1 MKITADDLKQ
11 DRQWRAMIGM
21 SEQQFYTL
29 CDAFT
34 KAYINTYYTTLS
46 ERKVEVNIKY
56 CIQNEEELLL
66 FTLMSLKLGLTYD
79 ALGVMCGMSASN
91 VVRNQKIGLAV
102 LTTALESLSAMPK
115 RKLLTIEDFNAV
127 FDKRQD
133 LFIDAT
139 EQRIQRP
146 QDKEFQKETYSGKKK
161 ANTLKAMIIT
171 TFLKTIPYISY
182 CCEGKRHDFSLLKDE
197 FKVDKPWFNDFT
209 IHLDLA
215 YIGFLDKYPCKNLF
229 IPHKKPKNKPLTE
242 NQKAENK
249 QLASKRVIVEHSFAG
264 LKRFRILSDRLRLH
278 RIDFYDD
285 ILGVCA
291 GLWNFYLAN

>member
-1 MKITADDLKQ
+1 MKITTADLKQ

-21 SEQQFYTL
+21 SEKQFYIL
-29 CDAFT
+29 SDAFT
-34 KAYINTYYTTLS
+34 KAYFNTYHDTLS
-46 ERKVEVNIKY
+46 QRKVQVNIKY
-56 CIQNEEELLL
+56 CLQNEEELLL

-79 ALGVMCGMSASN
+79 ALGVACGMSASN
-91 VVRNQKIGLAV
+91 AVRNQNIGLDV
-102 LTTALESLSAMPK
+102 LATALDHLGVMPK
-115 RKLLTIEDFNAV
+115 RKLLTIEDFNAL
-127 FDKRQD
+127 FGEHKD

-146 QDKEFQKETYSGKKK
+146 QDNEFQKQTYSGKKK
-161 ANTLKAMIIT
+161 TNTLKAMIIT

-182 CCEGKRHDFSLLKDE
+182 CCEGKQHDFSLLKNE
-197 FKVDKPWFNDFT
+197 FNKNKSWFNNFN

-215 YIGFLDKYPCKNLF
+215 YLGFLNEYQCQNLY
-229 IPHKKPKNKPLTE
+229 IPHKKTKTKPLTE
-242 NQKAENK
+242 RQKEENK